1 MEIIN
6 INKKRFS
13 NNFYYVNYDND
24 LTDIVHLDLLNK
36 YNLVKFKKIGD
47 EEYQEIKSEI
57 DFYFFYDKALKF
69 LERGL
74 KTTKEIK
81 QKLNKIKCDTTIIE
95 KIIVKLNIYNYLND
109 KYVAERF
116 IEHLIKQNKS
126 LKIIKSKLIVKGID
140 KHTIEELI
148 SSNENLNDLDN
159 QIEVILKLISKKE
172 KKLLRYE
179 NRLEKQR
186 YLYQNLS
193 MNGFEY
199 NTIRK
204 AIDIYFKEDSEIN
217 SEINIY

>member
-1 MEIIN
+1 
-6 INKKRFS
+6 
-13 NNFYYVNYDND
+13 
-24 LTDIVHLDLLNK
+24 
-36 YNLVKFKKIGD
+36 
-47 EEYQEIKSEI
+47 
-57 DFYFFYDKALKF
+57 
-69 LERGL
+69 
-74 KTTKEIK
+74 
-81 QKLNKIKCDTTIIE
+81 
-95 KIIVKLNIYNYLND
+95 
-109 KYVAERF
+109 
-116 IEHLIKQNKS
+116 
-126 LKIIKSKLIVKGID
+126 
-140 KHTIEELI
+140 
-148 SSNENLNDLDN
+148 LDN